1 MISNSLLLIPN
12 RHDAIHTDLSQ
23 NLFARTTLLKSCS
36 NVLALASRVRM
47 SQERPGTNFMMAS
60 EIDAAGPYSEASLIV
75 FSNKTLT
82 SKFKIIPSF
91 NSNTGIP
98 LTDPLDTYRIVLALL
113 IRSLALFVLA
123 TPNTPSKS
131 CSFCE

>member
-1 MISNSLLLIPN
+1 
-12 RHDAIHTDLSQ
+12 
-23 NLFARTTLLKSCS
+23 
-36 NVLALASRVRM
+36 M
-47 SQERPGTNFMMAS
+47 SQERPETNFMMAS